1 MFILSRLIKCVDGKT
16 DIPGDNQ
23 STTKVETKLIT
34 VNTFLEQCLL
44 DNINL
49 FKILMYCKASMISK
63 KLNGFAEKY
72 QDSEVPIPKEEKK
85 SGVSNFLREITQVD
99 KKTNE
104 PTAEAPK
111 QQEDNVVLRSPLM
124 HIEGFLEALTSADKD
139 GRIVV
144 KRQPLV
150 SQSSMKFLLLN
161 PAVHFT
167 DIVKDT
173 RAVVVAGGTMQPI
186 NEFKNQLFYSAG
198 ITPDRIMEY
207 SCGHVIPE
215 DNLKVFS
222 VESGPSGLPLDFTY
236 QSRENPKL
244 LLELGNAILN
254 ACQVVPGGIV
264 CFFPSYDY
272 QHLVYTHWE
281 RSGTL
286 IQIGRKKRIFQE
298 LKRAGFAD
306 KVLDE
311 YSRCVHKNVLSSA
324 GSLTGAILFCVVG
337 GKMSEG
343 INFSDDLGRMII
355 MVGMPYPNIKSPELQ
370 EKMTYLN
377 ANFERDSQGRQPG
390 QVHYENICMKAV
402 NQSIGRA
409 IRHRGDYA
417 VIWLLDRRYSAGNVT
432 SKLPKW
438 ISNCLHR
445 AEKYG
450 QVLNNIAKFFA
461 KHKVE

>member
-1 MFILSRLIKCVDGKT
+1 
-16 DIPGDNQ
+16 
-23 STTKVETKLIT
+23 
-34 VNTFLEQCLL
+34 
-44 DNINL
+44 
-49 FKILMYCKASMISK
+49 
-63 KLNGFAEKY
+63 
-72 QDSEVPIPKEEKK
+72 
-85 SGVSNFLREITQVD
+85 
-99 KKTNE
+99 
-104 PTAEAPK
+104 
-111 QQEDNVVLRSPLM
+111 
-124 HIEGFLEALTSADKD
+124 
-139 GRIVV
+139 
-144 KRQPLV
+144 
-150 SQSSMKFLLLN
+150 MKFLLLN

-186 NEFKNQLFYSAG
+186 NEFKNQLFHSAG

-306 KVLDE
+306 KVLEE

-450 QVLNNIAKFFA
+450 QVLNNIAQFFA